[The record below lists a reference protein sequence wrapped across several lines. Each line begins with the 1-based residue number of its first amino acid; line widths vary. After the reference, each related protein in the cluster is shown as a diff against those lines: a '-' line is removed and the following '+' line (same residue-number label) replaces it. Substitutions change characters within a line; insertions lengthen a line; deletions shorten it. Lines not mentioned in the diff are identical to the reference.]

1 MDGTNIWKIS
11 LETLSMSF
19 ALLENHLFSN
29 PNAIHLVGLYVGKE
43 NREKYKWKKRAN
55 AVIYEV
61 ANKNVLNELKPYLLK
76 NLYPIVQNKIPNL
89 LYDKNDVSINE
100 ETMNTLNEV
109 ISLMKQDPSL
119 RIEIIGHSDLA
130 EQAKIAQERIEPIIK
145 QLIFKKIDAKR
156 ISTKNFG
163 SSQPISKTER
173 RKNQRI
179 EIQLYT
185 PLKKQLEVILNE
197 NNPNNLKVTEGLFE
211 EGQNPILNEVEWK
224 PNNYTLQ
231 RPNGKITY
239 IEITEIKEPRLKD
252 YEEARG
258 FVITDYQKYLEKQWV
273 KELKQKYTTEINETE
288 LKKMIK

>member
-1 MDGTNIWKIS
+1 
-11 LETLSMSF
+11 
-19 ALLENHLFSN
+19 
-29 PNAIHLVGLYVGKE
+29 
-43 NREKYKWKKRAN
+43 
-55 AVIYEV
+55 
-61 ANKNVLNELKPYLLK
+61 
-76 NLYPIVQNKIPNL
+76 VQNKIPNL